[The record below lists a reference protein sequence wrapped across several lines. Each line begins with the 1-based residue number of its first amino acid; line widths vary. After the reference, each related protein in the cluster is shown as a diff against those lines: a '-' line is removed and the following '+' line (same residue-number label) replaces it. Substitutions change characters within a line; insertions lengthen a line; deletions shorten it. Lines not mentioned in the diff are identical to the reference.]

1 MDFNNKFIL
10 SIVKLTEDF
19 VKVEMHTNG
28 GGTNIEY
35 HMYPVRKEQSGEA
48 TLERKANQLNII
60 FIMIDSVSHSSA
72 ERYLKKT
79 MKKMKASKSTVI
91 MNVRFQRI

>member
-1 MDFNNKFIL
+1 MTENFI
-10 SIVKLTEDF
+10 
-19 VKVEMHTNG
+19 KVEITTNG
-28 GGTNIEY
+28 GGKNFEY

-48 TLERKANQLNII
+48 TLERNANQLNII

-79 MKKMKASKSTVI
+79 MKKMKASKSTII

>member
-1 MDFNNKFIL
+1 
-10 SIVKLTEDF
+10 
-19 VKVEMHTNG
+19 
-28 GGTNIEY
+28 
-35 HMYPVRKEQSGEA
+35 MYPVRKEQDGEA
-48 TLERKANQLNII
+48 TLERNANQLNII

-91 MNVRFQRI
+91 MNVRSKTIIIGEKN

>member
-1 MDFNNKFIL
+1 MTENFI
-10 SIVKLTEDF
+10 
-19 VKVEMHTNG
+19 KVEITTNG
-28 GGTNIEY
+28 GGKNIEY
-35 HMYPVRKEQSGEA
+35 HMYPARKEQGGEA
-48 TLERKANQLNII
+48 TLERNANQLNII

-91 MNVRFQRI
+91 MNVRSKTIIIGEKN